1 MCTDWG
7 ILRCCGN
14 AQVLY
19 GKMKETKLSRWPCF
33 HQWVLDLFA
42 ARRQVFVNVLVPQAL
57 CLLCRARLGATMGAP
72 GS

>member
-7 ILRCCGN
+7 TLRCCGN

-19 GKMKETKLSRWPCF
+19 GKMKEVKLSRWPCSDREG
-33 HQWVLDLFA
+33 LDLFA

-57 CLLCRARLGATMGAP
+57 CLLCRARSGAMMGTP